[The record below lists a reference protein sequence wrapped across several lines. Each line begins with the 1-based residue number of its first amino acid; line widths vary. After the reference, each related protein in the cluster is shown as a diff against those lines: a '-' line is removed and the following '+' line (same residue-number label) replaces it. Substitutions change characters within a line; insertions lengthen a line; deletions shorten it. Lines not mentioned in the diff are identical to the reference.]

1 MDHEVA
7 LARRRELRRHPTEAE
22 ALLWSHLRGRRLA
35 GHKFRRQ
42 HPCGPFNLD
51 FFCVARRLAV
61 EIDGGQSFHPDAHR
75 RARRRAD
82 FLAARGISLLRFAA
96 NQVLVQTDAVL
107 ATIAFAL
114 ATGRD
119 AA

>member
-1 MDHEVA
+1 MDQDVA

-42 HPCGPFNLD
+42 HPCGPFNLA
-51 FFCVARRLAV
+51 FFCPARRLA
-61 EIDGGQSFHPDAHR
+61 IQLDAGQDFHPDA
-75 RARRRAD
+75 RRRD
-82 FLAARGISLLRFAA
+82 RQRTEFLAARGISVLRFAA
-96 NQVLVQTDAVL
+96 NHVLLQTDAVL